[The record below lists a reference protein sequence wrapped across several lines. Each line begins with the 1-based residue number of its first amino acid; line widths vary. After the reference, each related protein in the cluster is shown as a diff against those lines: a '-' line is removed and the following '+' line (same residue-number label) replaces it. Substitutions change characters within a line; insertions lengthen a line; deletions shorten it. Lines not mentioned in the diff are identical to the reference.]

1 MKKSGCFFHGKMEV
15 AMSKIKIEKELSRI
29 RDQLSQL
36 KKREAELTK
45 ELKLAEDAE
54 KQSILDKHHI
64 SAEALME
71 MIKAKEAEEKK
82 LLAMSKEQGGY
93 KPND

>member
-1 MKKSGCFFHGKMEV
+1 MKSQAAFFMGKMEV

-71 MIKAKEAEEKK
+71 MIKAKEAEERK

>member
-1 MKKSGCFFHGKMEV
+1 MKSQAAFFMGKMEV

-82 LLAMSKEQGGY
+82 LLAKSKEQGGY

>member
-1 MKKSGCFFHGKMEV
+1 
-15 AMSKIKIEKELSRI
+15 MSKIKIEKELSRI

-71 MIKAKEAEEKK
+71 MIKAKEAEERSF
-82 LLAMSKEQGGY
+82 LLCQKEQGGY

>member
-1 MKKSGCFFHGKMEV
+1 
-15 AMSKIKIEKELSRI
+15 MSKIKIEKELSRI

-71 MIKAKEAEEKK
+71 MIKAKEAEERK

>member
-1 MKKSGCFFHGKMEV
+1 MKSQAAFFMGKMEV

>member
-1 MKKSGCFFHGKMEV
+1 MKSQAAFFMGKMEV

-82 LLAMSKEQGGY
+82 ILAMSKEQGGY

>member
-1 MKKSGCFFHGKMEV
+1 MKSQAAFFMEKMEV

>member
-1 MKKSGCFFHGKMEV
+1 MKSQAAFFVGKMEV

>member
-1 MKKSGCFFHGKMEV
+1 
-15 AMSKIKIEKELSRI
+15 MSKIKIEKELSRI

>member
-1 MKKSGCFFHGKMEV
+1 MKSQAAFFMGKMEV
-15 AMSKIKIEKELSRI
+15 AMSKIKIEKELSKI

>member
-1 MKKSGCFFHGKMEV
+1 
-15 AMSKIKIEKELSRI
+15 MSKIKIEKELKKI

-36 KKREAELTK
+36 KKREADLTK